1 MFSLERKKMLEK
13 IYHFLLNYPLRI
25 YEPFVALLVISILNL
40 SIKMIKQKK
49 SQYLSGKIKGYKMI
63 GRGFLPGEI
72 YYKECLFKYYCAEI
86 GFVILLVIYGCII
99 LLKISKG
106 IK

>member
-1 MFSLERKKMLEK
+1 MVEN

-25 YEPFVALLVISILNL
+25 YEPFVVLLIILLLNL

-63 GRGFLPGEI
+63 GGGFLPGEI
-72 YYKECLFKYYCAEI
+72 YYKE
-86 GFVILLVIYGCII
+86 
-99 LLKISKG
+99 
-106 IK
+106 